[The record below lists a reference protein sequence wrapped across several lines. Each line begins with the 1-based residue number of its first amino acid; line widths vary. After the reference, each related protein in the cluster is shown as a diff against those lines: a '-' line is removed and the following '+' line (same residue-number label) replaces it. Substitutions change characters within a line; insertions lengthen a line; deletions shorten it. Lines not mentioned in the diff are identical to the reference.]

1 MLGEYRVASDVGEGD
16 SLVCV
21 QLEYLGKEVLDLLC
35 AVCFDV
41 LLCLLDRFGV
51 AEGRCEFL

>member
-1 MLGEYRVASDVGEGD
+1 MLSEYWVASYVGEGD

-35 AVCFDV
+35 AVCFDAF
-41 LLCLLDRFGV
+41 LSLLDRFGV